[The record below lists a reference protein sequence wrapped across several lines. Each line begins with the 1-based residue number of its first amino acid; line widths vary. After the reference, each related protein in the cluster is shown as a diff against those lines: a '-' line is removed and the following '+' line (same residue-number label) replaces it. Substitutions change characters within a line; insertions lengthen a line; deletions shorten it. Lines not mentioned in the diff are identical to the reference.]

1 MPGASSYLET
11 EVKVR
16 VADLEAI
23 RLRLDADPDAAL
35 AKPRV
40 HEYNVRYEDAAGAL
54 TPAGVVLRLRRDAPV
69 GGGAPRVRLTYKAP
83 AEAVSAGASTRFE
96 AEVEVSDFEAMDL
109 ILKRMGYHPYWVYE
123 KYRTTYMVADAEVV
137 LDETPLGAFIE
148 VEGAPAAI
156 EAALARL
163 ALADAPRLL
172 ESYAVLFENVRRN
185 LGLPFNDM
193 TFANL
198 CGIDVPER
206 AFAPPE
212 G

>member
-1 MPGASSYLET
+1 MPGASYLET

-16 VADLEAI
+16 VADLETI
-23 RLRLDADPDAAL
+23 RQRLNADPDAAL
-35 AKPRV
+35 TKPRV

-69 GGGAPRVRLTYKAP
+69 AGGDPRVRLTYKAP
-83 AEAVSAGASTRFE
+83 AEALSAGASTRFE

-123 KYRTTYMVADAEVV
+123 KYRTTYAVAGAEVV

-148 VEGAPAAI
+148 AEGAPAAI

-193 TFANL
+193 TFADF